1 MQPNTCSMLQGCG
14 IKSNCDQFFLI
25 FNFGIAN
32 DAKVGLQLGLT
43 FFNQTIS
50 VFSPRMCMQFYI
62 ISYMHTFLWSNLHR
76 RLMNVIE
83 HNNLIM
89 YHVFAAAI
97 GKY

>member
-1 MQPNTCSMLQGCG
+1 MQHATRLWYQIQLRP
-14 IKSNCDQFFLI
+14 IFL

-50 VFSPRMCMQFYI
+50 VFSPCMCMQFYI